1 MRLTAAINLPVLLLA
16 LAVGSFALPKDTGQ
30 NPTPDSI
37 DPGPDFEPDFGDGGD
52 LGGDGGMNF

>member
-30 NPTPDSI
+30 NPTPDCSSTFFLTALFFVQLV
-37 DPGPDFEPDFGDGGD
+37 DSHRPRPRF
-52 LGGDGGMNF
+52 